1 MFKFFKA
8 DCYRIFK
15 ERLSLIS
22 FILLL
27 LLSGGIAYI
36 TVKQNMPTIGVATFI
51 LPILTS
57 FLPLFFVTPGKIF
70 FGEDFVQR
78 TINNSLV
85 KIQSRPK
92 TFAYRWLMSIVV
104 SLLYVVIAYTF
115 AGLVYQMLT
124 GELIFSGLFEGFIY
138 QLPYYLATAALPLVF
153 FNLFDKL
160 YKTNTLFIIVFTM
173 IESFARLILSMLLRI
188 DGEIY
193 RPYMLFENLANT
205 LDSSADFINH
215 SSIVAFVY
223 TILFAGVSYLL
234 FARREFK

>member
-1 MFKFFKA
+1 MFKFLKA

-22 FILLL
+22 LIILL
-27 LLSGGIAYI
+27 LLSGGIAYAI
-36 TVKQNMPTIGVATFI
+36 SRQTIPQTAVVPFMMPFF
-51 LPILTS
+51 TS
-57 FLPLFFVTPGKIF
+57 FFPLFFVTPGKIF

-104 SLLYVVIAYTF
+104 SFLYIVIAYTF
-115 AGLVYQMLT
+115 AGIVYQILT
-124 GELIFSGLFEGFIY
+124 GDMIFSGLFEAFSY
-138 QLPYYLATAALPLVF
+138 QFPYYLATAALPLVF

-173 IESFARLILSMLLRI
+173 FESFTNLILGMLLKI
-188 DGEIY
+188 DSEVY
-193 RPYMLFENLANT
+193 RPYMIFDKLANT
-205 LDSSADFINH
+205 VDGSEAFINH

>member
-1 MFKFFKA
+1 MLRFLKA

-22 FILLL
+22 LILLL

-36 TVKQNMPTIGVATFI
+36 VARQNMPATGVAAFMMPFFTG
-51 LPILTS
+51 

-78 TINNSLV
+78 TINNSLIKV
-85 KIQSRPK
+85 QSRPK
-92 TFAYRWLMSIVV
+92 TFAYRWLMSMLV
-104 SLLYVVIAYTF
+104 SLLYILIAYAF
-115 AGLVYQMLT
+115 AGL
-124 GELIFSGLFEGFIY
+124 IY
-138 QLPYYLATAALPLVF
+138 QLFTGDTIFTGLFKGLLYQMPYYLAIAAIPLVF

-160 YKTNTLFIIVFTM
+160 YKTNTLFIIIFTM
-173 IESFARLILSMLLRI
+173 FETFAKLILSLLLKI
-188 DGEIY
+188 DAEVY
-193 RPYMLFENLANT
+193 QPYMLFANLANT
-205 LDSSADFINH
+205 VDGSAGFINH

-223 TILFAGVSYLL
+223 MIIFLGISYLL